1 TMRFLLLLLSSLF
14 IRAAWAKLR
23 KFELHLSQG
32 QVNPDCGGEFNRL
45 LVNGQY
51 PAPPLRVVKGD
62 EVHVLVRNHD
72 ASNHTAAIHYHG
84 IFQTGTMEA
93 DGMPNITQAEILP
106 GAEYLHKFYVR
117 DQIGTYFYHAHVGIQ
132 DETIYGPFIIYESE
146 DAMPDEYDDNRND
159 KGVHDGPYKYDGE
172 RVVLLSEWWHQEEQ
186 ARMDYILGTDY
197 RGMRPADSY
206 LINGRT
212 VYNDTENCDGYSAID
227 VEQGKTYRL
236 RVIGSLTFAS
246 LGFAVA
252 HHTMTVIEVDG
263 VYVKPYQVPYL
274 EVSAGQRFSVLITA
288 DQAPESYYID
298 TKPLWLEPLAMT
310 SNGRAILRYNYK
322 DNDKKE
328 SHHHIHGSHRTRYPT
343 MFTRTARSASNQDR
357 VEFPAEQSEWYF
369 PSLEPAEDPGR
380 DFSAPADR
388 TIVLMP
394 RELRMPDNTT
404 RWTINDHPVIE
415 FTEPLIQTLSR
426 LNHMSLNHTAIDRHR
441 DRKGDGFDDA
451 TQTFPVHHGE
461 VIDIVVHTTTIPKG
475 ICVGHPWH
483 SHGYNHYVIASG
495 AGRYNEEKHKDV
507 RTYPHPIAKDTSF
520 VYPVQPESQGGGVPC
535 GWNKIRFYMDNPGLW
550 AFHCHIT
557 GHMLQGMMTILQVE
571 PKLAPALGRE

>member
-1 TMRFLLLLLSSLF
+1 MRLLLLLLSSLF
-14 IRAAWAKLR
+14 VHVAWAKLR

-32 QVNPDCGGEFNRL
+32 QVNPDCGGEFTRL
-45 LVNGQY
+45 LVNGQH
-51 PAPPLRVVKGD
+51 PAPPLRVVQGD
-62 EVHVLVRNHD
+62 EVHILVNNYAGSGHP
-72 ASNHTAAIHYHG
+72 AAIHYHG
-84 IFQTGTMEA
+84 IFQTNTTEA
-93 DGMPNITQAEILP
+93 DGMPNITQAEIPP
-106 GAEYLHKFYVR
+106 GGEYLHKFHVN
-117 DQIGTYFYHAHVGIQ
+117 DQVGTYFYHAHVGIQ

-146 DAMPDEYDDNRND
+146 HAMPDYDDDNRND
-159 KGVHDGPYKYDGE
+159 KHAHDGPYAYDGE
-172 RVVLLSEWWHQEEQ
+172 RVVMLSEWWHQEEE
-186 ARMDYILGTDY
+186 ARMDYILGTEY

-212 VYNDTENCDGYSAID
+212 VYNNTEGCDGYTAID

-288 DQAPESYYID
+288 DQAPESYNIE

-310 SNGRAILRYNYK
+310 SNGRAILRYNHR
-322 DNDKKE
+322 DG
-328 SHHHIHGSHRTRYPT
+328 HHEENHHPKRSKLARNPT
-343 MFTRTARSASNQDR
+343 LFTRTARNASNPDH

-369 PSLEPAEDPGR
+369 PSLEPAEAPGH

-394 RELRMPDNTT
+394 RESKMPDQTT
-404 RWTINDHPVIE
+404 RWSINQHPVLE
-415 FTEPLIQTLSR
+415 FTEPLFQTLARRSH
-426 LNHMSLNHTAIDRHR
+426 LSLNHTVIDLNR
-441 DRKGDGFDDA
+441 DQKGDGFDGV
-451 TQTFPVHHGE
+451 TQSFPVRYGE

-495 AGRYNEEKHKDV
+495 PGEYNDEKHKDI

-520 VYPVQPESQGGGVPC
+520 VYPVRLENAGGGVPC
-535 GWNKIRFYMDNPGLW
+535 GWSKMRFYMVCG
-550 AFHCHIT
+550 
-557 GHMLQGMMTILQVE
+557 
-571 PKLAPALGRE
+571 